1 MANLAKFR
9 KARTIVRRNG
19 GIPKLIDLLDI
30 DLSKV
35 RNNAKEEKHNLSGI
49 GALPKEAVSFAGRGG
64 DGFLWPENRKGLL
77 EEGSGKGGQFLAKSE
92 GAVPINLR
100 RGRLPGAVPRFLR
113 GNSHGNRK

>member
-35 RNNAKEEKHNLSGI
+35 RNTETMQRRRNTIYLELG
-49 GALPKEAVSFAGRGG
+49 P
-64 DGFLWPENRKGLL
+64 NRKKQFLL
-77 EEGSGKGGQFLAKSE
+77 RGWGRRMAFYCRKIGNDCWRRLQEKGGSFCRS
-92 GAVPINLR
+92 
-100 RGRLPGAVPRFLR
+100 LR
-113 GNSHGNRK
+113 GQFQLT

>member
-35 RNNAKEEKHNLSGI
+35 RNNAKEEKHHLSGI
-49 GALPKEAVSFAGRGG
+49 GA
-64 DGFLWPENRKGLL
+64 
-77 EEGSGKGGQFLAKSE
+77 
-92 GAVPINLR
+92 
-100 RGRLPGAVPRFLR
+100 
-113 GNSHGNRK
+113 